1 MSYFMTSIGK
11 KPDFSGIPEVEAL
24 PIKQAQPYLRQ
35 IASDLVGD
43 GNEDELYFI
52 HDGETSTSHNFVTEV
67 ELGIRMDGT
76 FASTRLDKVI
86 DACARAGNSFRIWW
100 AHDGPKAYLEVEQ
113 CDTIDLVKKKI
124 IEQVRQ
130 GNDIGVT
137 YTPASM

>member
-24 PIKQAQPYLRQ
+24 PIKQAQPYLRR

-43 GNEDELYFI
+43 GNKDELYFI
-52 HDGETSTSHNFVTEV
+52 HDGETGTSHNFIAEV

-86 DACARAGNSFRIWW
+86 DACARAGNSFLIWW
-100 AHDGPKAYLEVEQ
+100 AHDPKAYLEVEQ
-113 CDTIDLVKKKI
+113 CSTIDLIKKKI

-130 GNDIGVT
+130 GNDIGVAYIPT
-137 YTPASM
+137 DM